1 MYLCQPI
8 HHLQVLILLT
18 IHKILMFKDLNQKRQ
33 KVLWPR
39 KEVNKYNNLKNNNLK
54 SHGKSVIF

>member
-1 MYLCQPI
+1 
-8 HHLQVLILLT
+8 
-18 IHKILMFKDLNQKRQ
+18 MFKDLNQKRQ

-54 SHGKSVIF
+54 SLGKSVIF